1 MYVDSIYIGRSPGN
15 VLDLIDVERVEVLR
29 GPQGTLFGRNSIGG
43 AIKVHSRLP
52 SFTDTANR
60 IDLRL
65 GNDDLKAMIL
75 RWNLPLTESLATSI
89 AIGREQR
96 DGYVERPFD
105 GIRTGNRDRWSA
117 RGAVRWEPTDAFA
130 ASLIVDYTT
139 IDETAIRNVRQCNTR
154 ELQRRG
160 RQPNF

>member
-1 MYVDSIYIGRSPGN
+1 MP
-15 VLDLIDVERVEVLR
+15 
-29 GPQGTLFGRNSIGG
+29 
-43 AIKVHSRLP
+43 
-52 SFTDTANR
+52 
-60 IDLRL
+60 
-65 GNDDLKAMIL
+65 DDLKAMIL

-139 IDETAIRNVRQCNTR
+139 IDELRGLCPFPPRPGPAARHLHSSQGTR
-154 ELQRRG
+154 SEEPDLAG
-160 RQPNF
+160 S